1 MCKTNG
7 KLGLGMDVL
16 EVLPNLQTIKNR
28 VLNVMQ
34 NNFHSNQTLL
44 RDTKLS

>member
-1 MCKTNG
+1 MCKMNG
-7 KLGLGMDVL
+7 KLGLDMDVL
-16 EVLPNLQTIKNR
+16 EVLQNLQTIKNR